1 MNQFNPIL
9 GIQNTYILM
18 ILFHLFSRH
27 LAFTQAPE
35 FQLRTRHCVV
45 SQFTL
50 KRLLTFLYTGQP
62 EYLVTNSESEASAL
76 ATLEEEFGIP
86 NSLESDATFLVDS
99 GSLAD
104 CKLVFT
110 QSDESSH
117 EGGKL
122 ELHCHKTILAAR
134 SGFFRRLLQRRLS
147 KETNYTEDGLDVIQ
161 LDDDIIP
168 ARYGYIILHAM
179 YVSHSFRDN
188 VLLKLVSHASNSSNA
203 SSSNSI
209 PNPFQLQR
217 NQNLTTPESQPVR
230 NKSSSSA
237 VNNSSTIGM
246 R

>member
-1 MNQFNPIL
+1 MN
-9 GIQNTYILM
+9 
-18 ILFHLFSRH
+18 LFSRH
-27 LAFTQAPE
+27 LAFTQTAE

-45 SQFTL
+45 SQQTL

-62 EYLVTNSESEASAL
+62 EYLVTSSESEASAL

-86 NSLESDATFLVDS
+86 NSLDSDATFLIDS

-110 QSDESSH
+110 QDSNIEPSQ
-117 EGGKL
+117 GKL
-122 ELHCHKTILAAR
+122 ELTCHKTILAAR
-134 SGFFRRLLQRRLS
+134 SGFFRRLLQRRIE
-147 KETNYTEDGLDVIQ
+147 KETNLSEEGFEVIQ
-161 LDDDIIP
+161 LDDSIIP

-188 VLLKLVSHASNSSNA
+188 VLLKLVSHASQSA
-203 SSSNSI
+203 HVSSNSI

-217 NQNLTTPESQPVR
+217 NQNTATHE
-230 NKSSSSA
+230 NKINP
-237 VNNSSTIGM
+237 NNSSGAVSSPNMGM

>member
-1 MNQFNPIL
+1 MHL
-9 GIQNTYILM
+9 SY
-18 ILFHLFSRH
+18 LFSRH

-86 NSLESDATFLVDS
+86 NSLDSDATFLIDS
-99 GSLAD
+99 GSLVD

-110 QSDESSH
+110 PADDTETSH

-122 ELHCHKTILAAR
+122 ELPCHKTILAAR

-147 KETNYTEDGLDVIQ
+147 KETNYTEDGICIDGCCDKRRCRERPSKRQ
-161 LDDDIIP
+161 
-168 ARYGYIILHAM
+168 RQ
-179 YVSHSFRDN
+179 SCE
-188 VLLKLVSHASNSSNA
+188 LK
-203 SSSNSI
+203 
-209 PNPFQLQR
+209 
-217 NQNLTTPESQPVR
+217 
-230 NKSSSSA
+230 
-237 VNNSSTIGM
+237 
-246 R
+246 